1 MNDWINKH
9 KKYIILIVALA
20 LACVLCLFPLKLVL
34 KIPAVI
40 CLKNNLDFIRQFIER
55 YSCLATVTIIVFII
69 ILLAQNFSVNSTTM
83 KLMGIEFQLK
93 NTEKNVKIQI
103 KNYLSTK
110 RSVFVLYK
118 EYDNYYD
125 VINSMYDI
133 LLFLRKQIANFD
145 NFSQTNNECY
155 KKIEGMIK
163 EIGCFLTKYQSD
175 YRRYYSTNIERDSKD
190 FIPFKDI
197 QNGYF
202 QVSEMENDLYQL
214 NIKMKPY
221 AIFFFIFTDKC
232 SNWY

>member
-93 NTEKNVKIQI
+93 NTEKNAVS
-103 KNYLSTK
+103 YTH
-110 RSVFVLYK
+110 
-118 EYDNYYD
+118 
-125 VINSMYDI
+125 
-133 LLFLRKQIANFD
+133 
-145 NFSQTNNECY
+145 
-155 KKIEGMIK
+155 
-163 EIGCFLTKYQSD
+163 LTLP
-175 YRRYYSTNIERDSKD
+175 T
-190 FIPFKDI
+190 
-197 QNGYF
+197 
-202 QVSEMENDLYQL
+202 
-214 NIKMKPY
+214 
-221 AIFFFIFTDKC
+221 T
-232 SNWY
+232 